1 MFFLRIVCGVS
12 FTLMLRNKLS
22 KLRKL
27 RGLRKHRSVLPCAAV
42 GMRLTFR
49 AELMP
54 GRETSERTFEVVR
67 VLTNGR
73 IELATL
79 QGQHA
84 ITEFEA
90 LPT

>member
-1 MFFLRIVCGVS
+1 MFFLLIACGVL
-12 FTLMLRNKLS
+12 FILMLKS

-27 RGLRKHRSVLPCAAV
+27 RGLGKHKSVLPSAAV

-49 AELMP
+49 AEVMP
-54 GRETSERTFEVVR
+54 GRETSERTFEVAR

-84 ITEFEA
+84 MTEFEP

>member
-1 MFFLRIVCGVS
+1 MFFSRIACGVS
-12 FTLMLRNKLS
+12 FIRMLRS
-22 KLRKL
+22 KRRKL
-27 RGLRKHRSVLPCAAV
+27 RGLGKHKSILPSAAV

-49 AELMP
+49 AEVMP
-54 GRETSERTFEVVR
+54 GRETSERTFEVAR

-84 ITEFEA
+84 ITEFEP
-90 LPT
+90 LPTY